1 MDDRI
6 ERIRQRAHEIW
17 EREGRPH
24 GLEQEHW
31 DRATREIDAEGGQVS
46 ETTQNPDAASTATG
60 ANPSVEQVPG
70 AGPAITEHPKDSTP
84 KRRPAKP
91 KSPID

>member
-1 MDDRI
+1 MDDRD

-31 DRATREIDAEGGQVS
+31 DRATREIDAEGGRVS
-46 ETTQNPDAASTATG
+46 ETEQNPDAASTAG
-60 ANPSVEQVPG
+60 EGSPAEQVTG
-70 AGPAITEHPKDSTP
+70 AGPAMAERSKDSTST
-84 KRRPAKP
+84 RRSAKP
-91 KSPID
+91 KS

>member
-1 MDDRI
+1 MNDRD

-31 DRATREIDAEGGQVS
+31 DRATREIDAEGSQVS
-46 ETTQNPDAASTATG
+46 ETAQNPDAASTATG
-60 ANPSVEQVPG
+60 GSPAAEQISS
-70 AGPAITEHPKDSTP
+70 AGPAIAEGSKDSTP
-84 KRRPAKP
+84 KRTPAKP
-91 KSPID
+91 KS